1 MKNLLGESFMET
13 KKQTESLNELLVL
26 QRQVNRLIKKEDVL
40 KRNLESAIETFLE
53 KNFTGGGKSDRE
65 DYVRIV
71 SCKDIWELR
80 EAYRAYKGEK

>member
-1 MKNLLGESFMET
+1 MET